1 MKKVGKVVLWAVAV
15 LVVIEIVGAVV
26 VRSSRR
32 IRPHTV
38 LTLRIEGDVPEQ
50 PPLDPLAQLGGEPKT
65 TVTDIVE
72 ALDRARSDSR
82 ITGVRVLAGF
92 STMSMAKLQ
101 EVREKLR
108 EFNPRESSAW
118 HTWSLPRMALT
129 TWLPPA
135 RP

>member
-50 PPLDPLAQLGGEPKT
+50 PPLDPLAQP
-65 TVTDIVE
+65 
-72 ALDRARSDSR
+72 ALVVRARRKPEHLEMRPIMQFDQFGGKR
-82 ITGVRVLAGF
+82 GHRVLPEI
-92 STMSMAKLQ
+92 T
-101 EVREKLR
+101 R
-108 EFNPRESSAW
+108 
-118 HTWSLPRMALT
+118 
-129 TWLPPA
+129 
-135 RP
+135 